1 MHSGL
6 RGSPRLWRFPALVLA
21 AVLGTACPSGGGSG
35 APTVTGVSVTAD
47 APRIAPDG
55 TVRLVATVQ
64 GTGSI
69 DPAVTWSIEQ
79 GGGSLSSD
87 DGAEVIYRAPAA
99 PDAPEALIRAT
110 SRSDPA
116 QSATV
121 LLTIAFGTVAGVVIT
136 AIPTTLSPGETTA
149 MAALVDGAGL
159 NERRVTWRVIQG
171 PGQLHQVDGRSAS
184 FQADATFTGT
194 VVLEAM
200 AVADP
205 SRSATVTLTVAP
217 PATSVIRAAIRQPGC
232 GVFSRTWTCMEVPA
246 GDSSTVLASVASTYE
261 VQVSA
266 RVPGTGI
273 EAPLTINSKRDGYQ
287 GSLDLHSLD
296 RGQYPLELS
305 VTDARGNALVVPGIF
320 VVDRAPALEVA
331 EPATW
336 QVAVASTLRVRASCQ
351 DDAGVCSLVARV
363 ESLQAAGTGTLDTTL
378 ELAAFAGRKVKLTV
392 SAEDSLGQLT
402 SRAFTV
408 FVASPALEPV
418 AKVPGQ
424 LLAADA
430 SRLLFAT
437 GDGPSAQPK
446 GLGILQR
453 ASGQVSPL
461 LTSAGSLISGA
472 QLASTGAVF
481 VAQPVGGTS
490 LDRALY
496 EATPD
501 ALTALDPGR
510 IPVWVKARGDFAL
523 WTTYPESDLMLRRLS
538 TGTAVRVAVPGNTE
552 QDVTEQGFVA
562 FWDKEYDILTYQ
574 DGVTRRLTNDPDS
587 TVWNTYPVTDGTLV
601 VYRKTA
607 PCCSVQTGTVAL
619 HTGTQEILL
628 TQPRPMWD
636 VSPGRDYAVNSGW
649 VAYTDLA
656 SGGQT
661 QVWLRSPAGETRKIT
676 DWSVASTVEALGPGG
691 QVAVRNVMDGKTR
704 LLVSRG
710 TEPLQDLGFVE
721 GRAQWLDGAW
731 HILWADTLFRVR

>member
-6 RGSPRLWRFPALVLA
+6 RASPRLWRFPVLLLTTMLV
-21 AVLGTACPSGGGSG
+21 TACSSGGSSG
-35 APTVTGVSVTAD
+35 APMVTGVSVAAD

-69 DPAVTWSIEQ
+69 DSAVAWSIEK

-87 DGAEVIYRAPAA
+87 DGAEVIYRAPAV

-116 QSATV
+116 QSATI
-121 LLTIAFGTVAGVVIT
+121 LLTIASGTVAGVLIT

-159 NERRVTWRVIQG
+159 NERRVTWRIIQG
-171 PGQLHQVDGRSAS
+171 PGQLNQVDGRSAS
-184 FQADATFTGT
+184 FQADATLTGT
-194 VVLEAM
+194 VVLEAT

-232 GVFSRTWTCMEVPA
+232 GVFSRTWTCMGVPA

-273 EAPLTINSKRDGYQ
+273 EAPLTINSKRDYQ

-320 VVDRAPALEVA
+320 AVDRAPALEVA

-351 DDAGVCSLVARV
+351 DDGGACSLVARV

-378 ELAAFAGRKVKLTV
+378 ELAAFAGRKVELTV
-392 SAEDSLGQLT
+392 SAEDSLGQLS
-402 SRAFTV
+402 SRTFSV

-424 LLAADA
+424 LVAAEA

-437 GDGPSAQPK
+437 GGGPSAQPT
-446 GLGILQR
+446 GLGLLER
-453 ASGQVSPL
+453 ASGQASPL
-461 LTSAGSLISGA
+461 LTPVGSLISEA

-496 EATPD
+496 EATPE

-510 IPVWVKARGDFAL
+510 VPVWVKAQGDFAL
-523 WTTYPESDLMLRRLS
+523 WTTYPGSDLMLRRLS
-538 TGTAVRVAVPGNTE
+538 TGTAVRVAVAGNTE

-587 TVWNTYPVTDGTLV
+587 TVWNTYPVTDGALV

-607 PCCSVQTGTVAL
+607 PCCSVQTVTLAL
-619 HTGTQEILL
+619 HTGTEEILL
-628 TQPRPMWD
+628 AQPRPMLD
-636 VSPGRDYAVNSGW
+636 VRPGRDYAVNSGW

-676 DWSVASTVEALGPGG
+676 DWSVSSTVEALGPGG
-691 QVAVRNVMDGKTR
+691 QLAVQNFMEGKTH
-704 LLVSRG
+704 LHVSRG
-710 TEPLQDLGFVE
+710 TEPLQDLGSVE
-721 GRAQWLDGAW
+721 GRALWLDGAW
-731 HILWADTLFRVR
+731 HVLWADTLFRVR